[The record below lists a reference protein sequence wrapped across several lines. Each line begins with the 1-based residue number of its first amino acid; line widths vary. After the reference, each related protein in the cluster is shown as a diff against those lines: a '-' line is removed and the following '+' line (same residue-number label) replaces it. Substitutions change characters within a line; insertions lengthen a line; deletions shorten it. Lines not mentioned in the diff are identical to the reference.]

1 MIRMKTSNFPIKVL
15 LVDDHAIVRDGV
27 RSYLETQEGIEVV
40 GEADSGLKGVELAEK
55 LQPDVV
61 LMDLVMESP
70 AGIIENMD
78 GIEATYRVRK
88 VSPKSE
94 VIILTSFHEDT
105 HIFPAIKAGA
115 LSYLLKTIEPEKLV
129 AAIFSAAKGQAIIDS
144 RVATRI
150 MKEMRG
156 ENFDAPNPFEVLTD
170 REQEVLQLIAKGFS
184 NATIAETLFITERTV
199 KSHVSA
205 ILSKLNLND
214 RTQAAVFAWREGI
227 VQDK

>member
-1 MIRMKTSNFPIKVL
+1 
-15 LVDDHAIVRDGV
+15 
-27 RSYLETQEGIEVV
+27 
-40 GEADSGLKGVELAEK
+40 
-55 LQPDVV
+55 
-61 LMDLVMESP
+61 
-70 AGIIENMD
+70 MD

-94 VIILTSFHEDT
+94 VIILTSFHDDT

-115 LSYLLKTIEPEKLV
+115 LSYLFKTIEPEKLV
-129 AAIFSAAKGQAIIDS
+129 AAIFSAARGQAIIDS

-170 REQEVLQLIAKGFS
+170 REQEVLQLIAKGYT
-184 NATIAETLFITERTV
+184 NALIAETLFITERTV

-205 ILSKLNLND
+205 ILSKLDLND

>member
-1 MIRMKTSNFPIKVL
+1 MKTNNFPIKVL

-40 GEADSGLKGVELAEK
+40 GEADSGSKGVELAEK

-156 ENFDAPNPFEVLTD
+156 ENFDAPNPYEVLTD

-184 NATIAETLFITERTV
+184 NATIAEKLFITERTV

>member
-1 MIRMKTSNFPIKVL
+1 MKTNKPPVQVL
-15 LVDDHAIVRDGV
+15 LVDDHAIVRSGV
-27 RSYLETQEGIEVV
+27 RSFLETQDGIEVI
-40 GEADSGLKGVELAEK
+40 GEAESGFEAVELAEK
-55 LQPDVV
+55 LKPDVV

-70 AGIIENMD
+70 AGVVENLD

-94 VIILTSFHEDT
+94 VIILTSFHDDT

-129 AAIFSAAKGQAIIDS
+129 AAIFSASRGEAIIDS
-144 RVATRI
+144 HVATRI

-170 REQEVLQLIAKGFS
+170 REQEVLQLIAKGYT
-184 NATIAETLFITERTV
+184 NALIAETLFITERTV

-227 VQDK
+227 VQNK